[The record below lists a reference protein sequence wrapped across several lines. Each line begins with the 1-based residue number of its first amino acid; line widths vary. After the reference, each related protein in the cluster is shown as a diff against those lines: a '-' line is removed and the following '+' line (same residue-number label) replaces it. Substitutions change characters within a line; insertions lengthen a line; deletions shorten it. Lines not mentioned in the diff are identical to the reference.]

1 MIHRDQ
7 MGKTRAG
14 IEGGD
19 SGIRPTEIAGR
30 GGRTRTYLTAQGE
43 NGAIC

>member
-1 MIHRDQ
+1 MIHHDQ

-14 IEGGD
+14 EGED

-30 GGRTRTYLTAQGE
+30 TKTYPTAQGE
-43 NGAIC
+43 NGATC